1 MDNAALD
8 TGAMVPGQWIL
19 KRWITG
25 FTRPLLNLSHIIT
38 KTLFASFTEVMFGLI
53 TQNERSY
60 SLSHD
65 IISTSASHCPH
76 HVLARNCLLL
86 NILLGLLTFNVQIV
100 LLFFTLINY
109 EVSRK
114 ELSLREK
121 SFIRLFELQTELD
134 LLSLDNNFI
143 LNC

>member
-8 TGAMVPGQWIL
+8 TGTMVPGQWVS

-25 FTRPLLNLSHIIT
+25 STRPLLNLSHNIT
-38 KTLFASFTEVMFGLI
+38 KTRFASFTELMFGPI
-53 TQNERSY
+53 TQNVRFY
-60 SLSHD
+60 PLSSD
-65 IISTSASHCPH
+65 IISTSGSHCPY

-114 ELSLREK
+114 ELSSREK
-121 SFIRLFELQTELD
+121 SFIGLFEL
-134 LLSLDNNFI
+134 
-143 LNC
+143 

>member
-8 TGAMVPGQWIL
+8 TGTIVPGQWVS

-25 FTRPLLNLSHIIT
+25 FTRPLLNLSHIIN
-38 KTLFASFTEVMFGLI
+38 KSLFASFTEMMFGLI

-60 SLSHD
+60 PLSHD

-86 NILLGLLTFNVQIV
+86 NILCLLTLNVQIV

-121 SFIRLFELQTELD
+121 SFIGLFEL
-134 LLSLDNNFI
+134 
-143 LNC
+143 